1 MQLAPPEDRTP
12 LRVRVKLIGADRRD
26 FEDYVAYYES
36 VYGTAITQDELLIQ
50 LASFTMRSDR
60 EFQKWQ
66 KAAGDAKGE

>member
-1 MQLAPPEDRTP
+1 MQLGPPEDRTP

-36 VYGTAITQDELLIQ
+36 VYGMPITQEELLTQ

-66 KAAGDAKGE
+66 KTSGSEKGE

>member
-1 MQLAPPEDRTP
+1 MQLGPPEDRTP

-36 VYGTAITQDELLIQ
+36 VYGMPITQEELLTQ

-66 KAAGDAKGE
+66 KTAGSEKGE